1 MFRRISI
8 NVRSSRVHKKTIEIG
23 GIGALVYG
31 FLAVTRMRDL
41 MVSIGLL
48 FSLAALL
55 AATHA
60 LYIERRWW
68 LFAWGIDLPH
78 AVVGERSNVV
88 RKCVLWL
95 SASRPEGEFG
105 CVDWLDTLIALRAD
119 GSRTSA

>member
-31 FLAVTRMRDL
+31 FLAVTRMHDL

-60 LYIERRWW
+60 LYIERRWL
-68 LFAWGIDLPH
+68 LFVWGSICL
-78 AVVGERSNVV
+78 AMSLVSAAMYYGNV
-88 RKCVLWL
+88 
-95 SASRPEGEFG
+95 F
-105 CVDWLDTLIALRAD
+105 
-119 GSRTSA
+119 